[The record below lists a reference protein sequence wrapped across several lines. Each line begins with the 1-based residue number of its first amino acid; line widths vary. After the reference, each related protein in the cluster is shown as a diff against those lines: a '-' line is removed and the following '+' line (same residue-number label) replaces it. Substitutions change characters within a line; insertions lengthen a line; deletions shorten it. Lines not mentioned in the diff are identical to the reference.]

1 MILREDGKGEKHMR
15 SVNVTYKIYEFSE
28 LSEDAKAKV
37 KKWYL
42 DNFYQNEEF
51 SDICKEDLSHRF
63 PKSDLKVQ
71 YSLSY
76 CQGDGLNVYG
86 TLNLKDVLYNLSIT
100 PLTSFKPEDS
110 FTEKEKRTL
119 CCYAKE
125 CGWEITLP
133 QNHRYTYCIVDR
145 IDFTEEWEYI
155 LTEITPPF
163 KNLNKKLMNRFQ
175 QYIVDLFTK
184 FCAELEAA
192 GYHFFYSI
200 DDEAIKNVCDI
211 NEWMFLED
219 GTLFSA

>member
-1 MILREDGKGEKHMR
+1 MNFIKIICNSFEERDFIHKQGCIVNERKCKGR
-15 SVNVTYKIYEFSE
+15 YECWKCPFATCNISFE
-28 LSEDAKAKV
+28 V
-37 KKWYL
+37 K
-42 DNFYQNEEF
+42 DN
-51 SDICKEDLSHRF
+51 KM
-63 PKSDLKVQ
+63 
-71 YSLSY
+71 LSY

-133 QNHRYTYCIVDR
+133 QNYRYAYCMVDR
-145 IDFTEEWEYI
+145 IDLAEEWEYI

-163 KNLNKKLMNRFQ
+163 KNLNKKLMKRFQ

-192 GYHFFYSI
+192 GYQFFYSI
-200 DDEAIKNVCDI
+200 DDESMENVCKT
-211 NEWMFLED
+211 NEWEFLED
-219 GTLFSA
+219 GTLFK

>member
-1 MILREDGKGEKHMR
+1 MR
-15 SVNVTYKIYEFSE
+15 AINVTYKVYDFAE
-28 LSEDAKAKV
+28 LSEDAKNKV
-37 KKWYL
+37 KAWYL
-42 DNFYQNEEF
+42 NSFYQNEEF
-51 SDICKEDLSHRF
+51 SDRCKEELSHRF

-71 YSLSY
+71 FSLGY
-76 CQGDGLNVYG
+76 CQGDGVNVYG

-100 PLTSFKPEDS
+100 PLTSFKPKDS

-133 QNHRYTYCIVDR
+133 QNYRYAYCMVDR
-145 IDFTEEWEYI
+145 IDLAEEWEYI

-163 KNLNKKLMNRFQ
+163 KNLNKKLMKRFQ

-184 FCAELEAA
+184 FCAELEAT

-200 DDEAIKNVCDI
+200 DDESMAYVCAT
-211 NEWMFLED
+211 NEWEFLED
-219 GTLFSA
+219 GKLFTA

>member
-1 MILREDGKGEKHMR
+1 MR
-15 SVNVTYKIYEFSE
+15 SVNVTYKISEFSE